1 MYENVKS
8 EYREFDHNSTYMA
21 EKSRDGI
28 TVAHNCHGKRIN
40 ITAKRIK
47 TSRQKEKDSR
57 QKEKP
62 HGKNGMVFKKLKH
75 VTVSILQFGP
85 QSRNVTV
92 SG

>member
-28 TVAHNCHGKRIN
+28 TVAHNCHGK
-40 ITAKRIK
+40 
-47 TSRQKEKDSR
+47 
-57 QKEKP
+57 
-62 HGKNGMVFKKLKH
+62 NGMVFKKLKH